1 MLELLCFL
9 LHKVLLSGVWQI
21 NKACTLCIRR
31 LSVQVLRKNFRDLVY
46 VCTFGEDDTSEKR
59 VVYSD
64 TDEDRILLMVRESI
78 YFIWHGTWFVTF
90 LSILSLFQKAG
101 GHLFDFKF
109 KWCSPAFR
117 ICAYHFLLVLNWRGA
132 IHGT

>member
-1 MLELLCFL
+1 MFSSAQNFTKRC
-9 LHKVLLSGVWQI
+9 VAI
-21 NKACTLCIRR
+21 NNACCTLCICR

-78 YFIWHGTWFVTF
+78 YFIWHGT
-90 LSILSLFQKAG
+90 
-101 GHLFDFKF
+101 
-109 KWCSPAFR
+109 
-117 ICAYHFLLVLNWRGA
+117 
-132 IHGT
+132 